1 MTDELDRISL
11 TIPPKMVKQL
21 DAIVDEWEYPSRSAA
36 IRDSLRDFFVSYEWE
51 STGEAVHRGT
61 IVIVHD
67 HHVAGLADEL
77 QLIQHEMAD
86 VITSVQ
92 HVHLSGEAC
101 METLI
106 VDGPASELTELAN
119 RLRSLGGV
127 RQVKIVVVE

>member
-1 MTDELDRISL
+1 MTDDIDRISL
-11 TIPPKMVKQL
+11 TLPSTMVHRL
-21 DAIVDEWEYPSRSAA
+21 DAIVAEWEYPSRSAA

-51 STGEAVHRGT
+51 STGETVHRGT

-101 METLI
+101 VETLI

-127 RQVKIVVVE
+127 RQVKVVVVE